1 MLLSDVLHA
10 KGGSVVTVA
19 PDTRV
24 RALLEVLAEH
34 GIGAAIVSADGR
46 SVDGIVSE
54 RDVVRALA
62 ARGSDVLEESVQAIC
77 TTQVQTATPGT
88 RINELMRTMT
98 ERRIRHVPVLD
109 DGQAL
114 LGIVSIG
121 DIVKRHIDELEV
133 EKEALSSYIT
143 AG

>member
-1 MLLSDVLHA
+1 M
-10 KGGSVVTVA
+10 
-19 PDTRV
+19 
-24 RALLEVLAEH
+24 
-34 GIGAAIVSADGR
+34 
-46 SVDGIVSE
+46 
-54 RDVVRALA
+54 
-62 ARGSDVLEESVQAIC
+62 
-77 TTQVQTATPGT
+77 
-88 RINELMRTMT
+88 
-98 ERRIRHVPVLD
+98 PVLD